1 MKNKIGYVIIGM
13 LIGAII
19 TSSIFLVQIKEMR
32 EKREEN
38 QIEKNEKMLQQ
49 PSGEMMEP
57 PERDNQEQ
65 PPEKPNES
73 NNPQNENTSKE
84 NKI

>member
-32 EKREEN
+32 EKN
-38 QIEKNEKMLQQ
+38 
-49 PSGEMMEP
+49 
-57 PERDNQEQ
+57 
-65 PPEKPNES
+65 
-73 NNPQNENTSKE
+73 
-84 NKI
+84 